1 LRCACALASSFLTHA
16 PPLQACK
23 SAKARAALEA
33 GEVGASAP
41 HAYVMSKL
49 DLLATPGDA
58 AEREA
63 LAKAL
68 AYLSL
73 LLRLHAGPR
82 EVDDDWLTALG
93 VPPSVLSHLLSR
105 FTESGASGSLGSQGG
120 KPSRHGRPSALRD
133 LLMATVLVVA
143 LTIDSFSLEYDALAK
158 ALQVE
163 PVKLVKHF
171 TELGCRI
178 KRTGGAVRAELMSD
192 PAAGATLATFLPDTH
207 TRAKAGPKRG

>member
-1 LRCACALASSFLTHA
+1 LS
-16 PPLQACK
+16 LQACK
-23 SAKARAALEA
+23 SSKARAALTA
-33 GEVGASAP
+33 GEDGCVAP
-41 HAYVMSKL
+41 HAYVLSKL
-49 DLLATPGDA
+49 DLLAMPGDA

-73 LLRLHAGPR
+73 LLRLHAAPR
-82 EVDDDWLTALG
+82 EVDDDWISALG
-93 VPPSVLSHLLSR
+93 APATVVSHLLSR
-105 FTESGASGSLGSQGG
+105 FTESNGPVGGASGSQGG
-120 KPSRHGRPSALRD
+120 KPPRHGRPSHLRD

-143 LTIDSFSLEYDALAK
+143 LTVDNFSLEYDDLAK

-163 PVKLVKHF
+163 AVKLVKHF

-178 KRTGGAVRAELMSD
+178 KRTGGTARAELMSD